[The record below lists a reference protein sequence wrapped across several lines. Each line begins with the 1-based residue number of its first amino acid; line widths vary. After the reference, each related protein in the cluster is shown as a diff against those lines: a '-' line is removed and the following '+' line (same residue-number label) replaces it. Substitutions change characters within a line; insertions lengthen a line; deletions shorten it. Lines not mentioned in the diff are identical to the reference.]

1 MSTPLIKVTDA
12 RYVYSNGAVLALDG
26 VSLEIP
32 EGQSVGIVGQNGSGK
47 TTLTKLLNGLLKPT
61 SGSIVVDGKDTA
73 KNSVQQMSS
82 TVGYVFQNPNHQLF
96 APSVTAELAFGP
108 TNLKLPPEEITER
121 IAHALEFF
129 DIKQYAEMHPY
140 RLSFPLRKLVGIA
153 SVFTMGPKVFVLD
166 EPTTGQDH
174 QTTKVINQ
182 LIHRLQDRGST
193 VICVSHD
200 MPLLADVSERMIVM
214 WNAKIIADGGAR
226 EVFGNTEVMER
237 THIAPPQVTQISLR
251 LKSRKGK
258 PVSLSVAELSAEL
271 GGKKKGAA

>member
-96 APSVTAELAFGP
+96 APSVNAELAFGP
-108 TNLKLPPEEITER
+108 TNLKLPPEEIKER
-121 IAHALEFF
+121 IAHAREFF